1 MVYSARGV
9 RPEWGLRAVYLAGQQ
24 WKAKLLWSRLDW
36 TRTRIHT
43 SHYSSPTYTDL
54 VVLVFLCLTL
64 RKPHCVF
71 GFLFLNVT
79 TQVRSHRFQ
88 FPIVAHQAA
97 VGAAS
102 SQLTPPRRGSRFR
115 LR

>member
-1 MVYSARGV
+1 MESEVAL
-9 RPEWGLRAVYLAGQQ
+9 EQI
-24 WKAKLLWSRLDW
+24 RLDKN
-36 TRTRIHT
+36 THT
-43 SHYSSPTYTDL
+43 H
-54 VVLVFLCLTL
+54 LTLLFPHIYRSRGSRFCL

-71 GFLFLNVT
+71 GFRFLNVT

>member
-1 MVYSARGV
+1 MESEVALG
-9 RPEWGLRAVYLAGQQ
+9 
-24 WKAKLLWSRLDW
+24 RLDW

-43 SHYSSPTYTDL
+43 SHYSSPAYTDL
-54 VVLVFLCLTL
+54 VVLVLLSLTL
-64 RKPHCVF
+64 RKQLCVF
-71 GFLFLNVT
+71 GFRFLNVT
-79 TQVRSHRFQ
+79 TQVRSYRFQ